1 MGFLN
6 ESQKKA
12 VSAGDGHTLVLAG
25 AGSGKTR
32 VIIERLVWL
41 IEERGVD
48 PRHLLALTFTNKAA
62 NEMRERVLKRIGL
75 DRSGLWV
82 GTFHSFGA
90 LFLRREIEVLGRSK
104 TFTIYDEDDQLSLVK
119 KLTKDLPSHFERIS
133 PRTFLDW
140 AGKYKND
147 VREPE
152 LSGEAESDE
161 EETCRA
167 LWVRYQNALV
177 NASAVDFDDLLYLT
191 ARILKTHVGLQEK
204 YQRRYRHIL
213 IDEYQDTNHAQ
224 YVIARQM
231 AGERGNVFAVGDED
245 QSIYS
250 WRGARIGNILGF
262 EKEFLGA
269 QVLRLEQNYRSTES
283 ILQVANSVVR
293 NNKHRLGKTLWTVT
307 KGGPPVRVF
316 REDDNAEEARHV
328 VDDISDNG
336 RDGTTAILYR
346 AHWQCRLFE
355 EQLRIHGLA
364 YRIIGGMRFYERK
377 EVKDLV
383 CYMRLLV
390 NPGDDVSVRRVINV
404 PRRGLGDATLTNLG
418 EMATERGQSLFS
430 VLREIEHDQSLT
442 PRTRASIAEFIHLI
456 DDLTYA
462 SRDLPVAKLVTT
474 LLDRIN
480 YRDHV
485 SKSDEKD
492 MRDRMEIVDEFVS
505 ACESFD
511 ERREARGSDGQPIAP
526 VLEFLQELSLF
537 AETDA
542 ADSNITP
549 VTLMTIHAAKGLEF
563 DSVYLTGLE
572 EGLLPHAASSESEDG
587 LEEERR
593 LCYVAMTRARKRLTL
608 SFSDRR
614 LVYGEWRDCEISRF
628 VREIPDSFVEFIRSE
643 PAISKSARDGRNPFG
658 GGARRTGGMQTGRG
672 FTSRETSST
681 PARPAAKQATNPA
694 DVLLSP
700 VSSSKKPAPPVASSG
715 VKELFIGAKVRH
727 ARFGPGSVV
736 SLSGEGDSQKVRIR
750 FQSGRMSL
758 FLVKMTPLEIL

>member
-1 MGFLN
+1 MGLLN
-6 ESQKKA
+6 ESQQKA
-12 VSAGDGHTLVLAG
+12 VCAGDGHTLVLAG

-41 IEERGVD
+41 IEERGLD
-48 PRHLLALTFTNKAA
+48 SRSLLALTFTNKAA
-62 NEMRERVLKRIGL
+62 NEMRERVLKRLGL

-90 LFLRREIEVLGRSK
+90 LFLRREIEVLGRSS

-119 KLTKDLPSHFERIS
+119 KLIKDLPGHFERIS

-140 AGKYKND
+140 SGAHKND
-147 VREPE
+147 LREPE
-152 LSGEAESDE
+152 LSGEPESDE

-167 LWVRYQNALV
+167 LWVRYQNALAA
-177 NASAVDFDDLLYLT
+177 ASAVDFDDLLYLP
-191 ARILKTHVGLQEK
+191 ARILLSHVGLREK

-224 YVIARQM
+224 YMIAKQLV
-231 AGERGNVFAVGDED
+231 GERGNIFAVGDED

-250 WRGARIGNILGF
+250 WRGARIANILDF
-262 EKEFLGA
+262 EKEFAGA
-269 QVLRLEQNYRSTES
+269 QVLRLEQNYRSTEA
-283 ILQVANSVVR
+283 ILKVANSVVR
-293 NNKHRLGKTLWTVT
+293 NNVHRLGKTLWTVA
-307 KGGPPVRVF
+307 KGGESVRVF
-316 REDDNAEEARHV
+316 QEKDNAEEARRV
-328 VDDISDNG
+328 VEDIVEKG
-336 RDGTTAILYR
+336 RDGATAILYR

-364 YRIIGGMRFYERK
+364 YKVIGGMRFYERK

-383 CYMRLLV
+383 CYLRLLV

-404 PRRGLGDATLTNLG
+404 PRRGLGDTTLAHLG
-418 EMATERGQSLFS
+418 EVAERRGQSLFA
-430 VLREIEHDQSLT
+430 VLRETEHDQSLSS
-442 PRTRASIAEFIHLI
+442 RVRLAIGEFIHLI
-456 DDLTYA
+456 DDLAYA
-462 SRDLPVAKLVTT
+462 SRDLPVAELVTR
-474 LLDRIN
+474 LLDKIK

-485 SKSDEKD
+485 AKSDEKD
-492 MRDRMEIVDEFVS
+492 LRDRMEIVDEFVS

-511 ERREARGSDGQPIAP
+511 ERREARGTDGTNIAP
-526 VLEFLQELSLF
+526 VLEYLQELSLF
-537 AETDA
+537 AESDA
-542 ADSNITP
+542 AEAGVVP

-572 EGLLPHAASSESEDG
+572 EGLLPHAMSSESKDG

-608 SFSDRR
+608 SLSDRR
-614 LVYGEWRDCEISRF
+614 LVYGEWRDCETSRF
-628 VREIPDSFVEFIRSE
+628 VREIPESFVEFHKVESDFVE
-643 PAISKSARDGRNPFG
+643 KGNPFG
-658 GGARRTGGMQTGRG
+658 GGKRVRPQTGRG
-672 FTSRETSST
+672 GFTSRDAIPTQ
-681 PARPAAKQATNPA
+681 ARPTAAR
-694 DVLLSP
+694 P
-700 VSSSKKPAPPVASSG
+700 VSAAADKAMAPMAPVAPKRTAPPAPSG
-715 VKELFIGAKVRH
+715 GKELFVGAKVRH

-758 FLVKMTPLEIL
+758 FLVKMTPLELL